1 MPSIQI
7 QDTMLTTGVLLYGHF
22 PLNLFKGNSRVY
34 FQNQFYRF
42 CTRIARENAV
52 SLDNKRA
59 VFAELAYQ
67 RVYEKPWYEAHALN
81 FLDFVYTSTMN
92 LKEDQGQYLK
102 LIGKRALDPSTC
114 QVLVIAAFAGQ
125 LGRLVEQYYWR
136 FRYERAVVA
145 GESARKG
152 ASAGGKI
159 NADRCRIYV
168 RRDRIK
174 APEDL
179 RGRRVGLPEFQLTA
193 CVWARIILQDEHG
206 IAPADIVWVRGAIE
220 TPGRPEKIG
229 IRLAGGVRLQDAP
242 EGTTI
247 SELLERGEI
256 DGFIAPRPPSL
267 TSQSNAQIGW
277 LYADPI
283 AAGRDYFRRTGIF
296 PIMHL
301 TGVRRTLVE
310 KHPWL
315 PAAVFKAFQQAKA
328 KCLKALEDTSATKVT
343 LPFVEEQLRAARELM
358 GDDFWSY
365 GLHPN
370 RKVLET
376 FLRHHHAEGLSC
388 RRMSPEELFHPST
401 HESFAI

>member
-1 MPSIQI
+1 M
-7 QDTMLTTGVLLYGHF
+7 
-22 PLNLFKGNSRVY
+22 
-34 FQNQFYRF
+34 
-42 CTRIARENAV
+42 E
-52 SLDNKRA
+52 
-59 VFAELAYQ
+59 
-67 RVYEKPWYEAHALN
+67 
-81 FLDFVYTSTMN
+81 
-92 LKEDQGQYLK
+92 
-102 LIGKRALDPSTC
+102 
-114 QVLVIAAFAGQ
+114 
-125 LGRLVEQYYWR
+125 
-136 FRYERAVVA
+136 
-145 GESARKG
+145 
-152 ASAGGKI
+152 
-159 NADRCRIYV
+159 
-168 RRDRIK
+168 

-179 RGRRVGLPEFQLTA
+179 RGRRVGLPEFPLVCARMGADHPAGRARHCA
-193 CVWARIILQDEHG
+193 CGHRLGERSDRDPRPAGEDRASGSRAVCACRMRRR
-206 IAPADIVWVRGAIE
+206 AP
-220 TPGRPEKIG
+220 
-229 IRLAGGVRLQDAP
+229 
-242 EGTTI
+242 TI

-376 FLRHHHAEGLSC
+376 FLRHHHAAGPFLPPHVA
-388 RRMSPEELFHPST
+388 RGAVSPLDARELRDLRVVQVGCWRPT
-401 HESFAI
+401 CTA